1 MGISMGGMISQELSL
16 LLLPQERLA
25 SLALAVTH
33 AGTDTTRPLSI
44 TLQRAPKSAQA
55 ADITVVAVVAQ
66 VASMPRHRW
75 PASSA

>member
-25 SLALAVTH
+25 SLVLAVTH
-33 AGTDTTRPLSI
+33 AGTDTIVSHSP
-44 TLQRAPKSAQA
+44 ASAQSTQA
-55 ADITVVAVVAQ
+55 ANIVVTVVAQ

-75 PASSA
+75 PASLA